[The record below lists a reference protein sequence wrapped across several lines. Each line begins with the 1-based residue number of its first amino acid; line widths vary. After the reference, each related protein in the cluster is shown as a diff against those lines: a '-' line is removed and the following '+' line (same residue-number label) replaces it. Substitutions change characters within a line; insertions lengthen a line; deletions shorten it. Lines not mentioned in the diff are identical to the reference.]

1 MDRPP
6 RVDALPLRQAR
17 QFSLRELLVLT
28 FAASLILAIGV
39 SSRGSEQFGAFSSP
53 WALAAL
59 APIVGVLID
68 ARFQLL
74 SSRVRAMVAIA
85 FYVASLCTPAIGLN
99 IGSSSTIWGF
109 QALYFCL
116 WIFGELVFDVHESWS
131 VDQIWGPVVYL
142 MGNLANIAFVA
153 SVILFFVRSKNLR
166 TFTFCRR
173 VALLGAV
180 MAIVILM
187 AFVLDGGIK
196 EIYPGYGLWL
206 ASFLALAFAAGPMQR
221 NPPRP

>member
-1 MDRPP
+1 MNSQLRP
-6 RVDALPLRQAR
+6 DDMPLRQAR

-59 APIVGVLID
+59 APNVAVLID

-85 FYVASLCTPAIGLN
+85 LYVASLCTPALGLDL
-99 IGSSSTIWGF
+99 GSSSIIWGF
-109 QALYFCL
+109 HALYFCV
-116 WIFGELVFDVHESWS
+116 WVFWELVFDFHESWS

-153 SVILFFVRSKNLR
+153 SVILFFVGSKSVR
-166 TFTFCRR
+166 AFTFCRR

-180 MAIVILM
+180 MAIVVLT
-187 AFVLDGGIK
+187 AFVLEGSIK

-206 ASFLALAFAAGPMQR
+206 ASFLALAFAARPMQ
-221 NPPRP
+221 